1 METMVPP
8 RARAIV
14 RRLAG
19 APDAGRR
26 DIMTNTQTQA
36 AASPDGPAARHFDFS
51 LLSAEMRYRL
61 LASTVLPRP
70 IAWVVTMS
78 ADGVVNAAPYS
89 FFNVFGADRPVVAL
103 GILARPESEKDTA
116 ANIRATGEFVVNLVP
131 HALVEAMNATCVDAP
146 PEVDEMA
153 LAGLSAVPSIGV
165 RPPRIAESPVALEC
179 RMTHLLETGPG
190 QLLVVGEVLHAHYA
204 AHVLTGDPARPRVD
218 GLALDLVARMHG
230 PTAYT
235 RTRDLF
241 DLDRPLWNGAAHN
254 KE

>member
-1 METMVPP
+1 METTAPP
-8 RARAIV
+8 RARAVFRRPV
-14 RRLAG
+14 RVLA
-19 APDAGRR
+19 AGRR
-26 DIMTNTQTQA
+26 DIMTHTQTKDVA
-36 AASPDGPAARHFDFS
+36 PPDGPATRHFDFS

-61 LASTVLPRP
+61 LASSVLPRP

-89 FFNVFGADRPVVAL
+89 FFNVFGADRPIVAL
-103 GILARPESEKDTA
+103 GILARPEREKDTA

-146 PEVDEMA
+146 PEVDEIA
-153 LAGLSAVPSIGV
+153 LAGLRSVPSIGV
-165 RPPRIAESPVALEC
+165 RPPRIASSPVALEC
-179 RMTHLLETGPG
+179 RMTHLLDTGPG

-230 PTAYT
+230 PTAYA